1 MKEFLKWLGV
11 NEKVAKVVVWMLII
25 MIFLIVINTMLESIG
40 LPYYKITVEHLKNIN
55 TNKLIEFVM
64 ASIVTLLG
72 FYSIVFL
79 VFRIKDF
86 KKIFKY
92 SLLYLILNIIINATF
107 DYGISQIFIF
117 TYMLIFFYLFS
128 HKNWRYIIYGLLS
141 IALNS
146 IIQYICYLY
155 KIRYIEFDNINQ
167 TNRLFLSLDFFIIM
181 GIIILVKE
189 IILNKK
195 EEKICHQVG
204 YGSGNLEKKTNLPKK

>member
-11 NEKVAKVVVWMLII
+11 NEKVAKVIVWMLII
-25 MIFLIVINTMLESIG
+25 MIFLIIMNTMLESIG
-40 LPYYKITVEHLKNIN
+40 LPYYKITIDNIKNIN
-55 TNKLIEFVM
+55 NNKGL
-64 ASIVTLLG
+64 SYLLSWIVALLN

-92 SLLYLILNIIINATF
+92 SILYLLLNISINKIF

-117 TYMLIFFYLFS
+117 IYILLFFYLFS
-128 HKNWRYIIYGLLS
+128 HKNWKYVVYGIISLV
-141 IALNS
+141 INS
-146 IIQYICYLY
+146 IIQYVCYLY
-155 KIRYIEFDNINQ
+155 KIRFIEFSNINQ
-167 TNRLFLSLDFFIIM
+167 TNRLFLSLDYFIIM

-195 EEKICHQVG
+195 EGKGWHQAG
-204 YGSGNLEKKTNLPKK
+204 YGSANLEKKTNLQKK